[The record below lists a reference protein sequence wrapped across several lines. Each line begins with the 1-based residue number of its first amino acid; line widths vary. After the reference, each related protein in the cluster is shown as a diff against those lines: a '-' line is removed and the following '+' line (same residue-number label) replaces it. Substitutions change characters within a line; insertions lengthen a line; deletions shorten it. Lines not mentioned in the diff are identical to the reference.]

1 MQYSFFFIFENILN
15 CQKIIHIK
23 SPISLFHE
31 GLLSD
36 YISCNFIINYHYGSY
51 RECACIFKHS
61 QKYTDRKTKRIII
74 RELLIALIILLFFM
88 FVGRYLLQMLE
99 IEQSSLGIAG
109 GIILF
114 IIAIRMI
121 FPGTKP
127 MFSHN
132 ETTEPLIVPLAVPML
147 AGPSAIAAVILFMAK
162 EPNRWVEWTFV
173 VFVACLITGVIL
185 VSSETLGRKL
195 GNRALIAIE
204 RLMGIILVMV
214 SVDFILDGIK
224 QTFNI

>member
-1 MQYSFFFIFENILN
+1 MTVLAAIFLLIIIMDPIGNVPVFLSILKNIPL
-15 CQKIIHIK
+15 
-23 SPISLFHE
+23 E
-31 GLLSD
+31 
-36 YISCNFIINYHYGSY
+36 
-51 RECACIFKHS
+51 R
-61 QKYTDRKTKRIII
+61 RKKIII
-74 RELLIALIILLFFM
+74 RELIIAFAILLFFM
-88 FVGRYLLQMLE
+88 FIGRYLLQLLQ

-127 MFSHN
+127 MFTHN
-132 ETTEPLIVPLAVPML
+132 EEAEPLVVPLAIPML
-147 AGPSAIAAVILFMAK
+147 AGPSAIAAVILLMAQ
-162 EPNRWVEWTFV
+162 EPTRWIEWIFV
-173 VFVACLITGVIL
+173 VFVASLISGIIL
-185 VSSETLGRKL
+185 ISSEALGSKL

-204 RLMGIILVMV
+204 RLMGIFLIMV

>member
-1 MQYSFFFIFENILN
+1 MTVLAAILLLIIIMDPIGNVPVFLSILKNI
-15 CQKIIHIK
+15 
-23 SPISLFHE
+23 PIE
-31 GLLSD
+31 RRR
-36 YISCNFIINYHYGSY
+36 I
-51 RECACIFKHS
+51 
-61 QKYTDRKTKRIII
+61 III
-74 RELLIALIILLFFM
+74 RELLIAFIILLFFM
-88 FVGRYLLQMLE
+88 FVGRYVLQMLE
-99 IEQSSLGIAG
+99 IEQSSLGVTG

-127 MFSHN
+127 LFSHN

-147 AGPSAIAAVILFMAK
+147 AGPSAIAAVILFMAQ

-173 VFVACLITGVIL
+173 VFIACLISGVIL

-224 QTFNI
+224 QTFDI

>member
-1 MQYSFFFIFENILN
+1 MTVLAAIFLLIIIMDPIGNVPVFLSILKNIPL
-15 CQKIIHIK
+15 
-23 SPISLFHE
+23 E
-31 GLLSD
+31 
-36 YISCNFIINYHYGSY
+36 
-51 RECACIFKHS
+51 R
-61 QKYTDRKTKRIII
+61 RKKIII
-74 RELLIALIILLFFM
+74 RELIIAFTILLFFM
-88 FVGRYLLQMLE
+88 FIGRYLLQLLQ

-127 MFSHN
+127 MFTHN
-132 ETTEPLIVPLAVPML
+132 EEAEPLVVPLAIPML
-147 AGPSAIAAVILFMAK
+147 AGPSAIAAVILLMAQ
-162 EPNRWVEWTFV
+162 EPKRWIEWIFV
-173 VFVACLITGVIL
+173 VFVASLISGIIL
-185 VSSETLGRKL
+185 ISSEALGSKL

-204 RLMGIILVMV
+204 RLMGIFLIMV

>member
-1 MQYSFFFIFENILN
+1 MTILAAILLLVIIMDPIGNVPVFLSILKNIPLERRR
-15 CQKIIHIK
+15 I
-23 SPISLFHE
+23 
-31 GLLSD
+31 
-36 YISCNFIINYHYGSY
+36 
-51 RECACIFKHS
+51 
-61 QKYTDRKTKRIII
+61 III
-74 RELLIALIILLFFM
+74 RELLIAFIILLFFM

-99 IEQSSLGIAG
+99 IEQSSLGVTG

-127 MFSHN
+127 LFSHN

-147 AGPSAIAAVILFMAK
+147 AGPSAIAAVILFMAQ

-173 VFVACLITGVIL
+173 VFVACLISGVIL

-224 QTFNI
+224 QTFGI

>member
-1 MQYSFFFIFENILN
+1 MTVLAAIFLLIIIMDPIGNVPVFLSILKNIPL
-15 CQKIIHIK
+15 
-23 SPISLFHE
+23 E
-31 GLLSD
+31 
-36 YISCNFIINYHYGSY
+36 
-51 RECACIFKHS
+51 R
-61 QKYTDRKTKRIII
+61 RKKIII
-74 RELLIALIILLFFM
+74 RELIIAFAILLFFM
-88 FVGRYLLQMLE
+88 FIGRYLLQLLQ

-127 MFSHN
+127 MFTHN
-132 ETTEPLIVPLAVPML
+132 EEAEPLVVPLAIPML
-147 AGPSAIAAVILFMAK
+147 AGPSAIAAVILLMAQ
-162 EPNRWVEWTFV
+162 EPSRWIEWIFV
-173 VFVACLITGVIL
+173 VFVASLISGIIL
-185 VSSETLGRKL
+185 ISSEALGSKL

-204 RLMGIILVMV
+204 RLMGIFLIMV

>member
-1 MQYSFFFIFENILN
+1 MTVLAAIFLLIIIMDPIGNVPVFLSILKNIPL
-15 CQKIIHIK
+15 
-23 SPISLFHE
+23 E
-31 GLLSD
+31 
-36 YISCNFIINYHYGSY
+36 
-51 RECACIFKHS
+51 R
-61 QKYTDRKTKRIII
+61 RKKIII
-74 RELLIALIILLFFM
+74 RELIIAFAILLFFM
-88 FVGRYLLQMLE
+88 FIGRYLLQLLQ

-127 MFSHN
+127 MFTHN
-132 ETTEPLIVPLAVPML
+132 EEAEPLVVPLAIPML
-147 AGPSAIAAVILFMAK
+147 AGPSAIAAVILLMAK
-162 EPNRWVEWTFV
+162 EPNRWIEWVFV
-173 VFVACLITGVIL
+173 VFVASLISGIIL
-185 VSSETLGRKL
+185 ISSEALGSKL

-204 RLMGIILVMV
+204 RLMGIFLIMV

>member
-1 MQYSFFFIFENILN
+1 MTILAAILLLIIIMDPIGNVPVFLSILKNIPLERRR
-15 CQKIIHIK
+15 I
-23 SPISLFHE
+23 
-31 GLLSD
+31 
-36 YISCNFIINYHYGSY
+36 
-51 RECACIFKHS
+51 
-61 QKYTDRKTKRIII
+61 III
-74 RELLIALIILLFFM
+74 RELLIAFIILLFFM
-88 FVGRYLLQMLE
+88 FVGRYVLQMLE
-99 IEQSSLGIAG
+99 IEQSSLGVTG

-127 MFSHN
+127 LFSHN

-147 AGPSAIAAVILFMAK
+147 AGPSAIAAVILFMAQ

-173 VFVACLITGVIL
+173 VFVACLISGVIL

-224 QTFNI
+224 QTFDI

>member
-1 MQYSFFFIFENILN
+1 MTVLAAILLLVIIMDPIGNVPVFLSILKNI
-15 CQKIIHIK
+15 
-23 SPISLFHE
+23 PIE
-31 GLLSD
+31 RRR
-36 YISCNFIINYHYGSY
+36 I
-51 RECACIFKHS
+51 
-61 QKYTDRKTKRIII
+61 III
-74 RELLIALIILLFFM
+74 RELLIAFIILLFFM
-88 FVGRYLLQMLE
+88 FVGRYVLQMLE
-99 IEQSSLGIAG
+99 IEQSSLGVTG

-127 MFSHN
+127 LFSHN

-147 AGPSAIAAVILFMAK
+147 AGPSAIAAVILFMAQ

-173 VFVACLITGVIL
+173 VFIACLISGVIL

>member
-1 MQYSFFFIFENILN
+1 VTILAAILLLVIIMDPIGNVPVFLSILKNI
-15 CQKIIHIK
+15 
-23 SPISLFHE
+23 PIE
-31 GLLSD
+31 RRR
-36 YISCNFIINYHYGSY
+36 I
-51 RECACIFKHS
+51 
-61 QKYTDRKTKRIII
+61 III
-74 RELLIALIILLFFM
+74 RELLIAFIILLFFM
-88 FVGRYLLQMLE
+88 FVGRYVLQMLE
-99 IEQSSLGIAG
+99 IEQSSLGVTG

-147 AGPSAIAAVILFMAK
+147 AGPSAIAAVILFMAQ

-173 VFVACLITGVIL
+173 VFIACLISGVIL

>member
-1 MQYSFFFIFENILN
+1 MTVLAAIFLLIIIMDPIGNVPVFLSILKNIPL
-15 CQKIIHIK
+15 
-23 SPISLFHE
+23 E
-31 GLLSD
+31 
-36 YISCNFIINYHYGSY
+36 
-51 RECACIFKHS
+51 R
-61 QKYTDRKTKRIII
+61 RKKIII
-74 RELLIALIILLFFM
+74 RELIIAFAILLFFM
-88 FVGRYLLQMLE
+88 FIGRYLLQLLQ

-127 MFSHN
+127 MFTHN
-132 ETTEPLIVPLAVPML
+132 EEAEPLVVPLAIPML
-147 AGPSAIAAVILFMAK
+147 AGPSAIAAVILLMAQ
-162 EPNRWVEWTFV
+162 EPSRWIEWIFV
-173 VFVACLITGVIL
+173 VFVASLISGVIL
-185 VSSETLGRKL
+185 ISSEALGSKL

-204 RLMGIILVMV
+204 RLMGIFLIMV

>member
-1 MQYSFFFIFENILN
+1 MTILAAILLLVIIMDPIGNVPVFLSILKNIPLERRR
-15 CQKIIHIK
+15 I
-23 SPISLFHE
+23 
-31 GLLSD
+31 
-36 YISCNFIINYHYGSY
+36 
-51 RECACIFKHS
+51 
-61 QKYTDRKTKRIII
+61 III
-74 RELLIALIILLFFM
+74 RELLIAFIILLFFM
-88 FVGRYLLQMLE
+88 FVGRYVLQMLE
-99 IEQSSLGIAG
+99 IEQSSLGVTG

-127 MFSHN
+127 LFSHN

-147 AGPSAIAAVILFMAK
+147 AGPSAIAAVILFMAQ

-173 VFVACLITGVIL
+173 VFIACLISGVIL

>member
-1 MQYSFFFIFENILN
+1 MTILAAILLLIIIMDPIGNVPVFLSILKNIPLERRR
-15 CQKIIHIK
+15 I
-23 SPISLFHE
+23 
-31 GLLSD
+31 
-36 YISCNFIINYHYGSY
+36 
-51 RECACIFKHS
+51 
-61 QKYTDRKTKRIII
+61 III
-74 RELLIALIILLFFM
+74 RELLIAFIILLFFM
-88 FVGRYLLQMLE
+88 FIGRYVLQMLE
-99 IEQSSLGIAG
+99 IEQSSLGVTG

-127 MFSHN
+127 LFSHN

-147 AGPSAIAAVILFMAK
+147 AGPSAIAAVILFMAQ

-173 VFVACLITGVIL
+173 VFIACLISGVIL

-224 QTFNI
+224 QTFDI

>member
-1 MQYSFFFIFENILN
+1 VTVLAAIFLLIIIMDPIGNVPVFLSILKNIPL
-15 CQKIIHIK
+15 
-23 SPISLFHE
+23 E
-31 GLLSD
+31 
-36 YISCNFIINYHYGSY
+36 
-51 RECACIFKHS
+51 R
-61 QKYTDRKTKRIII
+61 RKKIII
-74 RELLIALIILLFFM
+74 RELIIAFVILLFFM
-88 FVGRYLLQMLE
+88 FIGRYLLQLLQ

-127 MFSHN
+127 MFTHN
-132 ETTEPLIVPLAVPML
+132 EEAEPLVVPLAIPML
-147 AGPSAIAAVILFMAK
+147 AGPSAIAAVILLMAQ
-162 EPNRWVEWTFV
+162 EPGRWIEWIFV
-173 VFVACLITGVIL
+173 VFVASLISGIIL
-185 VSSETLGRKL
+185 ISSEALGSKL

-204 RLMGIILVMV
+204 RLLGLFLIMV